1 MNGNEKRRA
10 EEAAKLAQKAA
21 KAEAQ
26 RVAQKEKL
34 AAIERDK
41 DQKLRIQDEVTRK
54 KNDQAA
60 ERARKEEEKLFA
72 EAKKKALEQEK
83 MALVAE
89 KKKKDQIKAKEDAA
103 TAAEI
108 EKQKQRKVAA
118 RKADA
123 ERMWTPNDLAELRGE
138 FIKYDTNKDGTIPA
152 SNVATICETLGE
164 TLNNSALQL
173 LLTEMKKDI
182 AERVEWVNFLNAL
195 VSKRE
200 AARRNGVGLLEKFG
214 LKKAAAEKK
223 KNARIKAEEDAAK
236 LEEIEKKKQ
245 RKVAARK
252 ADAERMWTPN
262 DLAELRGEFIKYDTN
277 KDGTIPASNVATI
290 CETLGETL
298 NNSAL
303 QLLLTEMKKD
313 IAERVEWVNFLNA
326 LVSKREAARRN
337 GVGLLEKFGLKKA
350 AAEKKKNARIKAEED
365 SVKEEAAKAEI
376 VRQKASEVA
385 RKKKETEKLAIVKRN
400 EEIEKRAK
408 EEKRKIEARKQEEER
423 KKAESVK
430 NKAAEARKR
439 EAAIRKK
446 KAAAVKDKAKEREE
460 KKAQAERR
468 KKLKKQHLLAQDAMK
483 AQIVKEKGKGNFDK
497 AKILKAQLKELEKTQ
512 AKELKN
518 PVRPAAGT
526 GKSKAPGS
534 GRKLYNPNK

>member
-1 MNGNEKRRA
+1 MNGNEKRKA

-108 EKQKQRKVAA
+108 EKQ
-118 RKADA
+118 
-123 ERMWTPNDLAELRGE
+123 
-138 FIKYDTNKDGTIPA
+138 
-152 SNVATICETLGE
+152 
-164 TLNNSALQL
+164 
-173 LLTEMKKDI
+173 
-182 AERVEWVNFLNAL
+182 
-195 VSKRE
+195 
-200 AARRNGVGLLEKFG
+200 
-214 LKKAAAEKK
+214 
-223 KNARIKAEEDAAK
+223 
-236 LEEIEKKKQ
+236 KQ